1 MKKKVVVVIMLAI
14 IAVAIGV
21 WLFVVNSKPEYSDYV
36 ITDSNA
42 RYAEN
47 KLINNDDIVCTAI
60 QIYSDELQS
69 AGVTNIDDYEVS
81 YSSNKTLVTV
91 IYALEEKTVY
101 LELKFDDELSNI
113 LSYSIFDDQK
123 AD

>member
-1 MKKKVVVVIMLAI
+1 MKKRVVIGIALMIIVVVGVLLYVIK
-14 IAVAIGV
+14 
-21 WLFVVNSKPEYSDYV
+21 SKPEYSDYV
-36 ITDSNA
+36 VIDNNA
-42 RYAEN
+42 QYAEN
-47 KLINNDDIVCTAI
+47 KLIDNDDIVYTAI
-60 QIYSDELQS
+60 QIYSDELLS

-113 LSYSIFDDQK
+113 LSYSIFDDQE

>member
-1 MKKKVVVVIMLAI
+1 MKKRVVIGIALMIIVVVGVLLYVI
-14 IAVAIGV
+14 
-21 WLFVVNSKPEYSDYV
+21 NSKPEYSDYV
-36 ITDSNA
+36 DIDNNA
-42 RYAEN
+42 QYAEN
-47 KLINNDDIVCTAI
+47 KLIDNDDIVYTAI
-60 QIYSDELQS
+60 QIYSDELLS

-101 LELKFDDELSNI
+101 LELKFDNELSNI
-113 LSYSIFDDQK
+113 LSYSIFDDQE

>member
-1 MKKKVVVVIMLAI
+1 MKKKVVVVIMLVI

-21 WLFVVNSKPEYSDYV
+21 WLFIVNSKPEYSDYV

-42 RYAEN
+42 QYAEN

-113 LSYSIFDDQK
+113 LSYSIFDDQE

>member
-1 MKKKVVVVIMLAI
+1 MKKRVIIGIALMIIVVVGVLLYVI
-14 IAVAIGV
+14 
-21 WLFVVNSKPEYSDYV
+21 NSKPEYSDYV
-36 ITDSNA
+36 AIDNNA
-42 RYAEN
+42 QYAEN

-113 LSYSIFDDQK
+113 LSYSIFDDQE

>member
-1 MKKKVVVVIMLAI
+1 MKKRVVIGIALMIIVVVGVLLYVI
-14 IAVAIGV
+14 
-21 WLFVVNSKPEYSDYV
+21 NSKPEYSDYAA
-36 ITDSNA
+36 IDNNA
-42 RYAEN
+42 QYAEN

-113 LSYSIFDDQK
+113 LSYSIFDDQE

>member
-1 MKKKVVVVIMLAI
+1 MKKRVVIVIALMIIVVVGVLLYVI
-14 IAVAIGV
+14 
-21 WLFVVNSKPEYSDYV
+21 NSKPEYSDYV
-36 ITDSNA
+36 DIDNNA
-42 RYAEN
+42 QYAEN
-47 KLINNDDIVCTAI
+47 KLIDNDDIVYTAI
-60 QIYSDELQS
+60 QIYSDELLS

-113 LSYSIFDDQK
+113 LSYSIFDDQE